1 VGSALMFVR
10 YLMRLVR
17 FTLYFDPA
25 TMTVGHIFQ
34 EEMPSGLPSPRI
46 DR

>member
-1 VGSALMFVR
+1 MLVR

-17 FTLYFDPA
+17 FTFYFDPA
-25 TMTVGHIFQ
+25 TMTVGQSHHD
-34 EEMPSGLPSPRI
+34 EMPSGLPSPLA